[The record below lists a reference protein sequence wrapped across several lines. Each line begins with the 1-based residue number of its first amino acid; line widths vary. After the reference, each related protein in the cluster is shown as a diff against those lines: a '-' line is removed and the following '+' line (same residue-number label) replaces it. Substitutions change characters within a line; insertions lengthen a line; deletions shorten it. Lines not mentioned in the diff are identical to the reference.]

1 MKREIANTLM
11 TTNDEVILLTKDI
24 ESCEMFVRNVGG
36 QMLDMWKPD
45 VFSGQNETL
54 KKFFLES
61 FFTYRTDI
69 PELRLTDAEK
79 QEAYK
84 AIEEEVDQ
92 LYQCDGWNDAIDVI
106 NKNRSMFSA
115 AIKGLKGYKPTP
127 NTDFD
132 TTTGRFKV
140 LSISSDDELVWMLY
154 AVANYCARC
163 QQMGKIV
170 WVYLDYIDCMMYS
183 TPGSDF
189 LIKFL
194 EHTEGLKMPVTM
206 VVQDSVHIIANDNA
220 VIEYD
225 YLMKKI
231 SYYKLLSQ
239 GPVERRKYVDR
250 LNIPESLVTYI
261 TDREPGEG
269 IIITPSANIAFN
281 DRFEKR
287 DNPFYSRFY

>member
-1 MKREIANTLM
+1 
-11 TTNDEVILLTKDI
+11 
-24 ESCEMFVRNVGG
+24 
-36 QMLDMWKPD
+36 
-45 VFSGQNETL
+45 
-54 KKFFLES
+54 
-61 FFTYRTDI
+61 
-69 PELRLTDAEK
+69 
-79 QEAYK
+79 
-84 AIEEEVDQ
+84 
-92 LYQCDGWNDAIDVI
+92 
-106 NKNRSMFSA
+106 
-115 AIKGLKGYKPTP
+115 
-127 NTDFD
+127 
-132 TTTGRFKV
+132 
-140 LSISSDDELVWMLY
+140 
-154 AVANYCARC
+154 
-163 QQMGKIV
+163 
-170 WVYLDYIDCMMYS
+170 MYS

-194 EHTEGLKMPVTM
+194 ELTEEMKMPVTM

-281 DRFEKR
+281 DRFERR
-287 DNPFYSRFY
+287 DNPFYARFY